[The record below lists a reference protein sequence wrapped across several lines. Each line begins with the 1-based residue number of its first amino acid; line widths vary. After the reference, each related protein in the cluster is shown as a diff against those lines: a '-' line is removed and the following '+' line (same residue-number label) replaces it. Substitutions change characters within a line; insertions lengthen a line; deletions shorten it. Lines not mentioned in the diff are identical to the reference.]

1 MKLSTPVR
9 RLGLPVAGLC
19 LALFGRLAAQGGGS
33 LKNLDME
40 TEHPAANAEALLQ
53 QNTAL
58 RQKLAENE
66 NSLRALQQSFG
77 SISNEAEVF
86 RRKSSELNARL
97 EALGPASIDSRL
109 IKLLGELKIA
119 TGERS
124 KLRDAL
130 IGLTEAAARY
140 QKHAGKENA
149 GINGELESAMKEST
163 EALGLNAKLP
173 TGAPTIP
180 ARLTDSI
187 VVSVKDELAL
197 IVANVGL
204 HHGARLGMPFDVV
217 RGDTVIGTIRIVD
230 VREKISG
237 ALIQNLSKDETIK
250 VGDRLRV
257 TGH

>member
-9 RLGLPVAGLC
+9 GLGLTVIGLC

-40 TEHPAANAEALLQ
+40 TGQPAANAETLLQ

-58 RQKLAENE
+58 RQKLSENE
-66 NSLRALQQSFG
+66 SSLRSLLQGFG
-77 SISNEAEVF
+77 SVSNEAEVF

-97 EALGPASIDSRL
+97 ESLGQVSIDSRL

-140 QKHAGKENA
+140 QKHAGRESPEIK
-149 GINGELESAMKEST
+149 GELESAMKEST
-163 EALGLNAKLP
+163 EVLGLSAK
-173 TGAPTIP
+173 APTEVPLIP
-180 ARLTDSI
+180 GRLTDSI

-197 IVANVGL
+197 VVANVGL
-204 HHGARLGMPFDVV
+204 HHGVRLGMPFDVV
-217 RGDTVIGTIRIVD
+217 RGETVIGTIRIVD
-230 VREKISG
+230 VRDKISG
-237 ALIQNLSKDETIK
+237 ALIQYLSKDEIIK

-257 TGH
+257 IEH

>member
-1 MKLSTPVR
+1 MKLSTLVKGL
-9 RLGLPVAGLC
+9 RLPEVGLC

-33 LKNLDME
+33 LKNLDIE
-40 TEHPAANAEALLQ
+40 TEQPATNAEALLQ

-58 RQKLAENE
+58 RQKLSENE
-66 NSLRALQQSFG
+66 NSLRSLQQSFG
-77 SISNEAEVF
+77 SVSNEAEVF

-97 EALGPASIDSRL
+97 EALGPAGIDSRL
-109 IKLLGELKIA
+109 IKLLSELKIA

-140 QKHAGKENA
+140 QKHEGKKNA
-149 GINGELESAMKEST
+149 EIKGELESAMKEST
-163 EALGLNAKLP
+163 EVLGLSAKLP
-173 TGAPTIP
+173 TDVPLIP

-204 HHGARLGMPFDVV
+204 HHGVRLGMPFDVV
-217 RGDTVIGTIRIVD
+217 RGDAVIGTIRIVD

-237 ALIQNLSKDETIK
+237 ALIQNLSKNETIK

-257 TGH
+257 IGH